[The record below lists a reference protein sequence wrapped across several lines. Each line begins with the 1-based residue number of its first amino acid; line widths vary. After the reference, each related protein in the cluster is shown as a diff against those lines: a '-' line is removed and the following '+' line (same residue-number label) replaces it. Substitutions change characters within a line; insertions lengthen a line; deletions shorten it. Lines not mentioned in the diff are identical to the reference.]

1 MDARCSLQ
9 WIVVIFVI
17 VRGFCLSAF
26 ANPVY
31 TYTGQFNLESSDDP
45 NSSANPTLTYGGEFN
60 LDIPADQGDSKG
72 WMVDAVIEVPEHG
85 TINDID
91 VGISLTHDNV
101 FDLQIF
107 LVSPSGTVVCL
118 NMYDPYN
125 EYFEG
130 EDYVDT
136 IFDDEAKV
144 PIGQAEPPFPGRYQP
159 EDPLS
164 AFDGEDAH
172 GTWRLLIYDAY
183 YADTGN
189 LESFEIVITVLEPAT
204 AILLTLG
211 VGLAILLRPRRTT
224 YR

>member
-1 MDARCSLQ
+1 MDARCSPQ

-17 VRGFCLSAF
+17 VGGVCLSAV
-26 ANPVY
+26 ASPVY

-45 NSSANPTLTYGGEFN
+45 NSSANPTLTYGGEVN
-60 LDIPADQGDSKG
+60 LDIPADSGDSKG
-72 WMVDAVIEVPEHG
+72 WMVDAVIEVPDHG

-91 VGISLTHDNV
+91 VGISLSHDNV

-118 NMYDPYN
+118 NMYDPSG

-136 IFDDEAKV
+136 IFDDEAEV

-159 EDPLS
+159 EGPLS
-164 AFDGEDAH
+164 AFDGEDAQ
-172 GTWRLLIYDAY
+172 GTWRLLVYDAY

-189 LESFEIVITVLEPAT
+189 LDSFEIIITVLEPAT

-211 VGLAILLRPRRTT
+211 VGLAILLRPHRRPS
-224 YR
+224 R